1 MKEMKFICP
10 FCGQH
15 IQCDWR
21 HAGENIPCPG
31 CAKLIRVPLE
41 GDLPDAESPSP
52 LPSPS
57 PVAGDNPFA
66 EVEKVSYVSA
76 KPAAGTELPKTPAV
90 PTGPKQEPATPARA
104 AHTSELHCVC
114 PVCQSALRISMEPE
128 PLPGNAPPPVA
139 KPPPAGIDLSP
150 LNDRE
155 RQIAAG
161 RERLLQSAEKPHL
174 DRILGNQPANP
185 SAPSEQK

>member
-1 MKEMKFICP
+1 MKELRFICP

-52 LPSPS
+52 LPLSS
-57 PVAGDNPFA
+57 PVTGDNPFA

-76 KPAAGTELPKTPAV
+76 NPAAGTEQPKPPAV
-90 PTGPKQEPATPARA
+90 PTVPKQESAAPART

-114 PVCQSALRISMEPE
+114 PVCQSALRILMEPE
-128 PLPGNAPPPVA
+128 QPPGNAPP
-139 KPPPAGIDLSP
+139 S
-150 LNDRE
+150 NERE

-161 RERLLQSAEKPHL
+161 RERSLHSAEKPHL
-174 DRILGNQPANP
+174 DRILGNQSANP
-185 SAPSEQK
+185 SVPSEHK